1 MGAQTGKFHTD
12 DDYSEDIDMNR
23 ITELEA
29 QVHRL
34 TVERDVLRGQLPL
47 VERVPRIS
55 WEAAITRAEKAE
67 AAGAEMRKALK
78 DGAVPLEKLRLWI
91 LKNFPSGSDPT
102 QEEPRYLYSAL
113 DRWLYG
119 SIDDAKESTCGQP
132 LLDELARLR
141 KENEGLKRARQGL
154 GD

>member
-1 MGAQTGKFHTD
+1 MYENIVGCECKIHGLTAIAC
-12 DDYSEDIDMNR
+12 SECLQDSLSN
-23 ITELEA
+23 
-29 QVHRL
+29 HSRL
-34 TVERDVLRGQLPL
+34 TAALDSERKRAESLTNEVRA
-47 VERVPRIS
+47 EK
-55 WEAAITRAEKAE
+55 AAREKAE